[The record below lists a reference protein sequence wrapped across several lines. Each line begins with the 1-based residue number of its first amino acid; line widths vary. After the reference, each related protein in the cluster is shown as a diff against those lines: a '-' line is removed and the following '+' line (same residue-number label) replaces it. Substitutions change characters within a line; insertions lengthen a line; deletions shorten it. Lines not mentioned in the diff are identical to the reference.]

1 MTHDHD
7 PAVEVLLVEDNPAD
21 ADLAMHALAQGHLA
35 NRVHVVRDG
44 AEALEFMFCTDRY
57 AGRRLVDHP
66 KVVLL
71 DLKLPLVDGIDVLRE
86 LKRDPRTCRTPVVM
100 LTSSA
105 EDRDL
110 AAAYDLGVNS
120 YVVKPVDIDQFFD
133 AIERLGFYWMA
144 LNRPER
150 HPRAARL

>member
-1 MTHDHD
+1 MNHDQ
-7 PAVEVLLVEDNPAD
+7 AVEVLLVEDNPAD
-21 ADLAMHALAQGHLA
+21 VDLAMHALAQGHLA
-35 NRVHVVRDG
+35 NSIHVVRDG

-57 AGRRLVDHP
+57 AGRRLIDHP

-86 LKRDPRTCRTPVVM
+86 LKGDPRTSRTPVVM

-120 YVVKPVDIDQFFD
+120 YIVKPVDIDQFFD
-133 AIERLGFYWMA
+133 AIQRLGFYWVV
-144 LNRPER
+144 LNRPEH

>member
-1 MTHDHD
+1 MIHDQ
-7 PAVEVLLVEDNPAD
+7 AIEVLLVEDNPAD
-21 ADLAMHALAQGHLA
+21 ADLAMHALARGQLA

-57 AGRRLVDHP
+57 AGRQLVDQP

-71 DLKLPLVDGIDVLRE
+71 DLKLPLVDGIDVLRQ
-86 LKRDPRTCRTPVVM
+86 LKGDPHTSRTPVVM

-133 AIERLGFYWMA
+133 AIQRLGSYWML

>member
-1 MTHDHD
+1 MNHDH
-7 PAVEVLLVEDNPAD
+7 AVEVLLVEDNPAD
-21 ADLAMHALAQGHLA
+21 VDLAMHALARGNLA
-35 NRVHVVRDG
+35 DDVHVVRDG
-44 AEALEFMFCTDRY
+44 AEALEFIFCTDRY
-57 AGRRLVDHP
+57 AGRRIVDQP

-86 LKRDPRTCRTPVVM
+86 LKGDPRTSRTPVVM

-133 AIERLGFYWMA
+133 AIQRLGSYWTA